1 MTLDEIRASMTQAGV
16 TISVTRPSWNKKYL
30 EFWLELTSRTH
41 IITSFE
47 VLFSKKNKCTV
58 GELEVRVSETPMC
71 KCRDGDIIP
80 YSFKLDEE
88 DHCADDWVII

>member
-47 VLFSKKNKCTV
+47 VLFSKKK
-58 GELEVRVSETPMC
+58 
-71 KCRDGDIIP
+71 
-80 YSFKLDEE
+80 
-88 DHCADDWVII
+88 